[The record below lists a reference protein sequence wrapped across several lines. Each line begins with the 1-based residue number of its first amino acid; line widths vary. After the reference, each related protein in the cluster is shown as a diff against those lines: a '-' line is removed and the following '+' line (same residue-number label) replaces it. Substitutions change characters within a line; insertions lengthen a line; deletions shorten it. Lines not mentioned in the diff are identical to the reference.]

1 MESDGNRSST
11 DSPVEV
17 EAPAQALQIIELT
30 EEKDGEEM
38 LFKFKLN
45 EESLEG
51 ILNKIPKGMKVAVVS
66 VVGNFRTGKS
76 FLLTFMLRFLRN
88 RDCKGD
94 TWQTAEGESLTEG
107 NANAEAAD
115 ESEHQSFEWR
125 GGHERMTTG
134 IWMYSEPF
142 LHVAAN
148 GETVAVLVVDT
159 QGLFDNEASM
169 LLTSCIFGLSTL
181 MSSHQIY
188 NVKENVSE
196 DHLQNL
202 ALFSE
207 YGRMAL
213 ANDDDDENNGHGGD
227 GHLGMLLKHQ
237 SAVSA
242 SAEVTASAATATP
255 AGYSSKEARS
265 LNEIG
270 RGDEVV
276 ALGTRQP
283 SKEEGKRD
291 DDNGDTDS
299 RDGEKKTLA
308 TAATEVTSPTPQSL
322 SDEIHIGA
330 KSETH
335 HHNHHH
341 HHHHSDDGVGIDK
354 EDDSSGLSS
363 FDEAELLD
371 GDDES
376 DDGDSAGMSTG
387 DLGAE
392 KAEGCKA
399 PAEARVV
406 P

>member
-1 MESDGNRSST
+1 VLSSLGPSWDGVL
-11 DSPVEV
+11 DD
-17 EAPAQALQIIELT
+17 
-30 EEKDGEEM
+30 DGAGDDGGGGAM
-38 LFKFKLN
+38 ADDQNNLANF
-45 EESLEG
+45 SLSA
-51 ILNKIPKGMKVAVVS
+51 I
-66 VVGNFRTGKS
+66 
-76 FLLTFMLRFLRN
+76 
-88 RDCKGD
+88 
-94 TWQTAEGESLTEG
+94 
-107 NANAEAAD
+107 
-115 ESEHQSFEWR
+115 
-125 GGHERMTTG
+125 
-134 IWMYSEPF
+134 
-142 LHVAAN
+142 
-148 GETVAVLVVDT
+148 AVLDEVDEI
-159 QGLFDNEASM
+159 D
-169 LLTSCIFGLSTL
+169 
-181 MSSHQIY
+181 
-188 NVKENVSE
+188 
-196 DHLQNL
+196 DDD
-202 ALFSE
+202 
-207 YGRMAL
+207 
-213 ANDDDDENNGHGGD
+213 DDDDENNGHGGD

-237 SAVSA
+237 SAVGA

-265 LNEIG
+265 LNEKEK
-270 RGDEVV
+270 GDEVV
-276 ALGTRQP
+276 ALSTRQP

-341 HHHHSDDGVGIDK
+341 HSDGGVGIDK

-376 DDGDSAGMSTG
+376 DDGDDESDDGDSTGMSTG